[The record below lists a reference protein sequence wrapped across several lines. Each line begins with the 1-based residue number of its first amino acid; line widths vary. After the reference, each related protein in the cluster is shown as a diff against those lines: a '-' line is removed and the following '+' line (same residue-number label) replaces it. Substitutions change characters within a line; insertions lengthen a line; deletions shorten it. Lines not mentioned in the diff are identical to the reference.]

1 MDGKKLIK
9 VIVDKL
15 DKKDIRCYDSAIIRE
30 LSEMTQYELEK
41 LIKK

>member
-15 DKKDIRCYDSAIIRE
+15 EAKDIRCYDTAIVSE
-30 LSEMTQYELEK
+30 LSQMTQYELEQ